1 MIKKISFLILSLPV
15 LYSVHAQNSSAFLKG
30 GVNLANISF
39 NENGNI
45 DDANMLVSFHAGIQG
60 DFPIAS
66 FLSLQPGVFVTG
78 KGSKTQAGNTSDA
91 NYYRATTNPIYL
103 EVPLN
108 LVFKAPLEKDVKF
121 FAGRSLCCGRYCGQ
135 KESGGKNIWC
145 SLQQ

>member
-30 GVNLANISF
+30 GVNLANISL

-78 KGSKTQAGNTSDA
+78 KGSKHRPVIQVMLIITG
-91 NYYRATTNPIYL
+91 
-103 EVPLN
+103 
-108 LVFKAPLEKDVKF
+108 
-121 FAGRSLCCGRYCGQ
+121 
-135 KESGGKNIWC
+135 
-145 SLQQ
+145 LQQIPSILKYRSISFLKLH